1 MNNARN
7 TEIDISQKKII
18 RRYTKETRGINGHR

>member
-7 TEIDISQKKII
+7 IEIDISQKKII
-18 RRYTKETRGINGHR
+18 GRGTKETRGINGH